1 MSYPA
6 GFIYC
11 TGLVFIVL
19 VKPLNYSGRLTWPP
33 GDFPF
38 FLLLVG
44 KCPNPLWGWGHNVPI
59 VLHYASHF
67 PCVWGSH
74 PRGPSSLA
82 LTCEEWRVERWLS
95 CWRAFSFRGLWTPW
109 KCLQNFVYVPMDIFW
124 GGESATFIWFS
135 KGSLTPAL
143 NGNVFSRR
151 AIHLPHH
158 RTSHRSLFNL
168 QASELQ
174 R

>member
-1 MSYPA
+1 MSYSA

-19 VKPLNYSGRLTWPP
+19 VKPLNCSGRLTWPP

-44 KCPNPLWGWGHNVPI
+44 KWPNPLWGWGHNMPI
-59 VLHYASHF
+59 VLLYASHF

-82 LTCEEWRVERWLS
+82 LTCEELS
-95 CWRAFSFRGLWTPW
+95 GGLVVDEPSAFGVCEPLENACRILCMCPCTFFKGENPQLSLGFQRDPSF
-109 KCLQNFVYVPMDIFW
+109 KCLFQ
-124 GGESATFIWFS
+124 
-135 KGSLTPAL
+135 KGHP
-143 NGNVFSRR
+143 
-151 AIHLPHH
+151 PPPP
-158 RTSHRSLFNL
+158 
-168 QASELQ
+168 
-174 R
+174 